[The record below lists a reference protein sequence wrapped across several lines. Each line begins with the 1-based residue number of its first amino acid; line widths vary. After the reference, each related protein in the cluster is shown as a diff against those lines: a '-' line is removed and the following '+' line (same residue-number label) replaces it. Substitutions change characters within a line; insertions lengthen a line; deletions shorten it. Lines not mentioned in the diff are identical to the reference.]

1 MLKRILNIGCGLVL
15 SLASTTSF
23 AQGATCA
30 EMEPICTDVGIS
42 FTAGVGE
49 ESEPGNDY
57 GCLFTQP
64 NPSWYYLEIAVGG
77 DIEMELFADSDID
90 FIIWG
95 PFDDLADAISNCG
108 TLGSPDSPIVD
119 CSYSGVAYET
129 PEITGCVPGEVYIL
143 LITNYAAVVQDVTLG
158 KIGGDAETDCDI
170 IVDPPCPA
178 FAGTYTIE
186 KNGEFVPSDDPL
198 FLCEGDTYVITSNDD
213 YALPT
218 DTIAAPIGD
227 GIYTAQIMWLV
238 YDAPPTGDDPLA
250 DPAYLDLIIPSEDL
264 MDVHD
269 DDSPIGELGCG
280 TYFLVPVTGDD
291 GVGDGADNDNFSV
304 TWDKDG
310 NGCYDLGDPIEITY
324 ACPIEADIV
333 VNCGGDYINGIDFV
347 LTGGGGDYTVVN
359 TGAGDLVDGDVISGG
374 TATVENLEGGW
385 TYEIEVT
392 DEAGCTATF
401 SGIFSA
407 PVISPVVITPAVS
420 CPDASLGN
428 VDASIIDG
436 TGNGAPYTLILNGT
450 PTPGTNADLDD
461 IAGTAVT
468 IIAVDSEGC
477 VSDSV
482 VTITSAGHFIDV
494 DVVAIVNVT
503 CFGLDNGSA
512 EITATP
518 VDAFGEVDGEIVS
531 ITWTDP
537 LGGTYPGDE
546 TNTTR
551 TDMIPGT
558 WFVTILDDFG
568 CEVTIPVEVT
578 SPAELNL
585 SVNTMNQP
593 TCYAYSDGSI
603 DLAVTG
609 GTPTYTFSW
618 KDYPDEDSDVLNT
631 IGAGTYWGYVE
642 DDNGCIDSIQII
654 MDEPDS
660 LYAEFT
666 VKHVLCYG
674 DSTGSIVVDDVFNAS
689 GEVRYFWELGGIVP
703 NPPSNVNVASGLPAG
718 TYLVTI
724 QDEYCDNLYEFTIT
738 ENDEIVFSELGF
750 DPAYCRLFGYQ
761 SGNGQVYAAATGGV
775 ADYDYLWTSAE
786 TGETS
791 INSTW
796 GGLNPGDFI
805 LTVTDDVGCVV
816 HRTVTVDSLNPE
828 AIFTVTSDQLNEDCM
843 GTETVYANFT
853 NQSINFA
860 NPLNPEADTTF
871 RWNFDTGNADWI
883 LSESLEEQFDTI
895 YNGEKVYTVCLVA
908 TNKNGCKDTTC
919 KDITVFAQPEFV
931 PFNVFTP
938 DGDGLNDVF
947 AFNKD
952 AKGVD
957 LFQCVI
963 VDRWGNTVTELNHI
977 DDGWNGNRKSGSPSA
992 AGVYFYT
999 YYIKYTN
1006 GTEQSGQGNVTLL
1019 RKE

>member
-816 HRTVTVDSLNPE
+816 NRTVTVDSLNPE